1 MTDYPVLDVVPEL
14 KDRLTSNPIVILQAP
29 PGAGKSTIVPLQLI
43 NELWL
48 SGKKIIML
56 EPRRLAAKAVAERM
70 ADLINEDCGERIG
83 YRVRFESKTGDR
95 TKVEVVTEGILTR
108 MLQHDAGIEDTGL
121 IIFDEFHERSLNAD
135 LALALTLQSQQLLR
149 PDLRILIMSA
159 TLDVAELSSLL
170 NNAPVITSQG
180 RQYPVTIRYE
190 QADRRDYPISRVVP
204 AIRRALAEEDGDI
217 LVFLP
222 GAGEIRRVQQ
232 ELEDTGVSAVIYPLY
247 ADLSFEKQK
256 DAILPRRD
264 SQRKVVLA
272 TSIAETSL
280 TIEGIKVVIDSGVA
294 RIPRFDPRSGL
305 TRLETVP
312 VSKDAAEQRAG
323 RAGRLEPGVCFRLW
337 TQNAHHFLPEKRKP
351 EILEADLA
359 SLVLELMQWGVNDS
373 SQLKWIT
380 PPPQGAFG
388 QAKDLLIQLEAADE
402 SGITP
407 RGKQMLSFPTHPRI
421 AHMLMLARE
430 ESATIPG
437 LLPLAA
443 DVAALLEERDPLD
456 RNAGADLTLRVEA
469 LRRWRRKE
477 KFMGERNVFERVERL
492 SMNWRRML
500 SCKVDD
506 TAPVDTQ
513 IGKLLW
519 AAYPERIAQQQVR
532 NGERY
537 KLWNGRMVSL
547 PQGDP
552 LTRDEWICVAHL
564 DAGTKEAKAFLA
576 APVDLKDL
584 TGHAI
589 EKNVVKWDDEREM
602 VAGVRE
608 KRLGP
613 LVLESKPNHQLTD
626 AERIPVILEK
636 IRNAGLAML
645 GDPEQTAALQARVLS
660 LHQWRPDENWPLITE
675 EFLMAELESWLTPFL
690 AGITKQSE
698 LAKLD
703 MNAIIRSILPWELE
717 SKLDRL
723 VPERIEVP
731 TGSRIKVVYDKHGG
745 PPVVEVRLQE
755 MFGLLETPTIN
766 EGSTRVLLHLL
777 SPGFKPVQ
785 VTQDLRS
792 FWETTYHEVRKEL
805 RMRYPKHHWP
815 EDPLT
820 AKPVRGAK
828 RRNS

>member
-14 KDRLTSNPIVILQAP
+14 KNCLASHPVVILQAP
-29 PGAGKSTIVPLQLI
+29 PGAGKSTIVPLQLMD
-43 NELWL
+43 ESWL

-83 YRVRFESKTGDR
+83 YRVRFESRAGSK

-108 MLQHDAGIEDTGL
+108 MLQHDAGLEDAAL

-159 TLDVAELSSLL
+159 TLDVPELSLLL
-170 NNAPVITSQG
+170 NNAPVVASQG
-180 RQYPVTIRYE
+180 RQYPVTVRYE
-190 QADRRDYPISRVVP
+190 QTDRKDFPIQRVAP
-204 AIRRALAEEDGDI
+204 AIRKAIAEEEGDI

-232 ELEDTGVSAVIYPLY
+232 ELEDVGISAVLYPLY
-247 ADLSFEKQK
+247 GDLSFEKQK
-256 DAILPRRD
+256 EAILLRRD
-264 SQRKVVLA
+264 GQRKVVLA

-280 TIEGIKVVIDSGVA
+280 TIEGIKVVIDSGLA

-305 TRLETVP
+305 TRLETVS
-312 VSKDAAEQRAG
+312 VSKDAAEQRTG
-323 RAGRLEPGVCFRLW
+323 RAGRLGPGVCFRLW
-337 TQNAHHFLPEKRKP
+337 TQNAHHFLQEKRKP

-359 SLVLELMQWGVNDS
+359 SLVLELLQWGVNDPN
-373 SQLKWIT
+373 QLKWIT
-380 PPPQGAFG
+380 PPPPGAFN

-407 RGKQMLSFPTHPRI
+407 RGRQMLSFPTHPRI
-421 AHMLMLARE
+421 AHMLLIARE
-430 ESATIPG
+430 ESATG
-437 LLPLAA
+437 LLALAA

-456 RNAGADLTLRVEA
+456 RDAGADLTLRVEA

-477 KFMGERNVFERVERL
+477 RSSGERNTLERVERL
-492 SMNWRRML
+492 AMNWRRML
-500 SCKVDD
+500 SVKADD
-506 TAPVDTQ
+506 TPPVDTR
-513 IGKLLW
+513 IGRLLW

-532 NGERY
+532 HGERY

-552 LTRDEWICVAHL
+552 LTRDEWICVAQL
-564 DAGTKEAKAFLA
+564 DAGTKEGKAFLA
-576 APVDLKDL
+576 APVDMKDL
-584 TGHAI
+584 AANAI
-589 EKNVVKWDDEREM
+589 EKNVVKWDDERDM
-602 VAGVRE
+602 VVGVRE

-613 LVLESKPNHQLTD
+613 LLLESKPNHQLSD
-626 AERIPVILEK
+626 ADRIPVILDK
-636 IRNAGLAML
+636 IRNTGLGML
-645 GDPEQTAALQARVLS
+645 GDDETKAALQSRILS
-660 LHQWRPDENWPLITE
+660 LHHWRPEEDWPLLTD
-675 EFLMAELESWLTPFL
+675 EFLLTELESWLTPFL
-690 AGITKQSE
+690 SGVSKQSE

-723 VPERIEVP
+723 APERIEVP
-731 TGSRIKVVYDKHGG
+731 TGSRIKVSYDKHGG

-766 EGSTRVLLHLL
+766 EGRTRVLLHLL
-777 SPGFKPVQ
+777 SPGYKPVQ

-792 FWETTYHEVRKEL
+792 FWENTYHDVRKEL

-815 EDPLT
+815 EDPWT
-820 AKPVRGAK
+820 AEPVRGAK